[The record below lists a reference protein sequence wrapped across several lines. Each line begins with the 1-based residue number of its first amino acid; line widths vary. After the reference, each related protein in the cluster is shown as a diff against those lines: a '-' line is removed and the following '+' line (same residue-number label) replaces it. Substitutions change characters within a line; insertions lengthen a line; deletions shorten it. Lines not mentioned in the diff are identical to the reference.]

1 MRLLK
6 ELSMLSIRFVCIG
19 YVLPS
24 CLVGKRLI
32 FLAHF
37 TLGYRIFPRINV
49 ANALDERKLFI
60 GKNEMKWKKA
70 NQKHTLTRIGWAQ
83 STGVWYYRDPLR
95 KIDDYNLWKRHL
107 KFYIKSHRI
116 YRERERESTKKL
128 GPFKLKLH
136 FPSKHS
142 DVLLSNTHWDW
153 YHQERY
159 INKFTRDSA
168 LFAIL
173 QFISM

>member
-24 CLVGKRLI
+24 CLVGKRLS

-83 STGVWYYRDPLR
+83 STGV
-95 KIDDYNLWKRHL
+95 
-107 KFYIKSHRI
+107 
-116 YRERERESTKKL
+116 
-128 GPFKLKLH
+128 
-136 FPSKHS
+136 
-142 DVLLSNTHWDW
+142 
-153 YHQERY
+153 
-159 INKFTRDSA
+159 
-168 LFAIL
+168 
-173 QFISM
+173 